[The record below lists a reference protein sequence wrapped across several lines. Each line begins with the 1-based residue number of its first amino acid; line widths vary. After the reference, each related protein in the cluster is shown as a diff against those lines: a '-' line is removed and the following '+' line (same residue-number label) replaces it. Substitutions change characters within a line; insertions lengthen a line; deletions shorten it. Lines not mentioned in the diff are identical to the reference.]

1 MTNYVI
7 RRVLAGIPLI
17 IVVPFLI
24 FLLVDLVPGDPAAI
38 LAGENAT
45 PERIEEVR
53 IALGLDNPVF
63 VRYFLWLK
71 AALLGDLGV
80 SSVSSQTVAEL
91 IGRRIGTTVSLV
103 AVTAVLAAII
113 GFSLAVIATLR
124 RGGAIDR
131 AINAATSI
139 AIALPPFW
147 VGLILVAVFA
157 VQIPLLPTSGF
168 VPFSEDPWQWIV
180 HLTLPAIALSLLPA
194 AEITLHLRSSLG
206 QELTSD
212 YVSNARAK
220 GLTETN
226 IVFKHALKNAAI
238 PVVTVFGYRISEVL
252 AGTVTIE
259 IIYNMPGLG
268 RLAVDSVQSRD
279 VPVLLAF
286 VLFSTAVVVV
296 INLIVDLSYGYF
308 NPKVRA

>member
-1 MTNYVI
+1 M
-7 RRVLAGIPLI
+7 LAGIPLI
-17 IVVPFLI
+17 IVVPLLI
-24 FLLVDLVPGDPAAI
+24 FLLVDMVPGDPAAI

-53 IALGLDNPVF
+53 VALGLDNPVF

-71 AALLGDLGV
+71 AALMGDLGV
-80 SSVSSQTVAEL
+80 SSVASQSVAEL

-103 AVTAVLAAII
+103 AVTAVLAAVI

-124 RGGAIDR
+124 RGGVVDR

-168 VPFSEDPWQWIV
+168 VPFAEDPWQWIV

-206 QELTSD
+206 QELSTD
-212 YVSNARAK
+212 YVANARAK
-220 GLTETN
+220 GLTEPK

>member
-1 MTNYVI
+1 MTNYVV

-17 IVVPFLI
+17 IVVPLLI
-24 FLLVDLVPGDPAAI
+24 FLLVDMVPGDPAAI

-53 IALGLDNPVF
+53 VALGLDNPVF

-71 AALLGDLGV
+71 AALMGDLGV
-80 SSVSSQTVAEL
+80 SSVASQSVAEL

-103 AVTAVLAAII
+103 AVTAVLAAVI

-124 RGGAIDR
+124 RGGVVDR

-168 VPFSEDPWQWIV
+168 VPFAEDPWQWIV

-206 QELTSD
+206 QELSTD
-212 YVSNARAK
+212 YVANARAK
-220 GLTETN
+220 GLTEPK
-226 IVFKHALKNAAI
+226 IIFKHALKNAAI